1 MAGGWSGVR
10 EAAISEE
17 AEGDSFMGASV
28 RRTVRQEW
36 RCGGRFEV
44 RDVGDSSSLMKK
56 RTALFGV
63 LLASCILSPLAL
75 RAQPP
80 AYAHEETEL
89 EGKMDALNGAF
100 RKLRRQI
107 QDATKNAES
116 LKLVEEIRRAADEG
130 AKLIPAK
137 AAELAEAER
146 AKFIADYQGKMKA
159 FGAKVTE
166 LEAALKAD
174 KNEEAAK
181 ILAALS
187 AMQKEGHKE
196 FRKPE
201 RR

>member
-1 MAGGWSGVR
+1 
-10 EAAISEE
+10 
-17 AEGDSFMGASV
+17 
-28 RRTVRQEW
+28 
-36 RCGGRFEV
+36 
-44 RDVGDSSSLMKK
+44 MKK
-56 RTALFGV
+56 RTVLFGV

-80 AYAHEETEL
+80 VSAHEETEL

-107 QDATKNAES
+107 GDATKNAES

-137 AAELAEAER
+137 AAGLAESER
-146 AKFIADYQGKMKA
+146 AKFVADYQGKMKA

-181 ILAALS
+181 ILAALG